1 MFDKELVLEIL
12 EQIGDATQ
20 RIQRRFEPIRTAD
33 DFTNSEAGVEKLDAI
48 CMQLIAVGECL
59 KNLDRMTE
67 NSLLPKYTG
76 IDWKKIKGM
85 RDIISHHYFDV
96 DADLIYD
103 VCANHVGK
111 LDETIQKMIKDLR
124 SPNPPTDPANLLDP
138 P

>member
-12 EQIGDATQ
+12 EQIGNATQ
-20 RIQRRFEPIRTAD
+20 RIQRRFEPIRSAD
-33 DFTNSEAGVEKLDAI
+33 DFTNSEAGVEKLDSI
-48 CMQLIAVGECL
+48 CMQLIAVGESL

-111 LDETIQKMIKDLR
+111 LDETIQKMISDLGN
-124 SPNPPTDPANLLDP
+124 SDLPGSA
-138 P
+138 

>member
-1 MFDKELVLEIL
+1 MFDKKIVLEIL
-12 EQIGDATQ
+12 EQIRNAIQT
-20 RIQRRFEPIRTAD
+20 IQRRFVPIRSAD

-67 NSLLPKYTG
+67 NSLLPKYPG

-111 LDETIQKMIKDLR
+111 LGETIKTIINDLR
-124 SPNPPTDPANLLDP
+124 PPNSDL
-138 P
+138 

>member
-12 EQIGDATQ
+12 EQIRNATQ
-20 RIQRRFEPIRTAD
+20 TIQRRFEPIRSAD
-33 DFTNSEAGVEKLDAI
+33 DFSNSEAGVEKLDAI

-59 KNLDRMTE
+59 KHLDRMTE
-67 NSLLPKYTG
+67 NSLLPKYPG
-76 IDWKKIKGM
+76 IDWRKIKGM

-111 LDETIQKMIKDLR
+111 LGETIQKMINDL
-124 SPNPPTDPANLLDP
+124 
-138 P
+138 

>member
-12 EQIGDATQ
+12 EQIGNATH

-48 CMQLIAVGECL
+48 CMQLIAVGVCL

-67 NSLLPKYTG
+67 NSLLPKYPG

-111 LDETIQKMIKDLR
+111 LDETIHKMIKDLR
-124 SPNPPTDPANLLDP
+124 SPSPPTDPANLLDP